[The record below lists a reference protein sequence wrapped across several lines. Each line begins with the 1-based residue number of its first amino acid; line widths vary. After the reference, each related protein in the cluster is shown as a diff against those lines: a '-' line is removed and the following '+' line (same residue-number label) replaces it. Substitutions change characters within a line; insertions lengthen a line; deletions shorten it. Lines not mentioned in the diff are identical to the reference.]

1 MVIQFDLVLQI
12 YSPVKILIVKS
23 GEKIWKNGKVAYVV
37 CGMLKNNNYI
47 LLQITKD
54 KY

>member
-12 YSPVKILIVKS
+12 YES
-23 GEKIWKNGKVAYVV
+23 GKKIWKNGKVAYVA